1 MENSEIRSMLEK
13 IFQIIKI
20 KNVGSKEQPKF
31 KRVLTKKTKSLNLV
45 SYIKDHFYHLMSD
58 GEEV

>member
-1 MENSEIRSMLEK
+1 MLEK
-13 IFQIIKI
+13 IFKIVKI
-20 KNVGSKEQPKF
+20 KNIGSKEQPKF
-31 KRVLTKKTKSLNLV
+31 KRALTKKTKSLNLV